1 MTRRPRRLESFFFI
15 TKRFAN
21 DRDSRATAQK
31 TFKTQSKKP
40 KLTVTPSPVPPP
52 MPVPPRPRPRAHRGT
67 PYASSTGAFI
77 AVVDGPSL
85 SLRRG
90 ENVNLTFLGTS
101 SLTLNEKITF
111 VSWSDDDTAFA
122 AVTSSDVF
130 VYEIDESAGGVRF
143 VGALKD
149 VGARSARWLR
159 GYEWLARSADD
170 GQSFVLDVRPPT
182 TTTVLT
188 HCNKFYGN
196 DPNRGFAVSRC
207 GRWMAFLTR
216 DAEAVE
222 RVDVFSTKP
231 PCKGAVCFPL
241 APGTDARAIDWG
253 ADGEILVFDDGYG
266 VDSVPKLLVFTS
278 DGALRATVRGAC
290 PSYAQASTCLIAAA
304 NVENAIVWI
313 DTLTWKITRVETH
326 PTKRLASVTTRVY
339 RETKTEDEAAS
350 VSYTKLDAYEQKF
363 IALDANGV
371 QSIGIKMALSPCQ
384 SMIVTTCASH
394 TESILFVWPTAK
406 TDEDG
411 GPLAIFIQRSP
422 VIAFRWFEDEGV
434 ESGARLVFLCE
445 NESALYSWYPGSQT
459 PARSALGC
467 EEFKP
472 SRIVGLSS
480 ERTNKYLLASPKNGG
495 AFIQHSLL

>member
-1 MTRRPRRLESFFFI
+1 
-15 TKRFAN
+15 
-21 DRDSRATAQK
+21 
-31 TFKTQSKKP
+31 
-40 KLTVTPSPVPPP
+40 
-52 MPVPPRPRPRAHRGT
+52 MPIPPRTRAHRGT
-67 PYASSTGAFI
+67 PYVSRTGAFI

-85 SLRRG
+85 ALRRG
-90 ENVNLTFLGTS
+90 ENVNLAPVSGTS
-101 SLTLNEKITF
+101 SLTLDEKITF

-122 AVTSSDVF
+122 AVTTSDVYAYD
-130 VYEIDESAGGVRF
+130 VDESARVRF
-143 VGALKD
+143 IGALKD
-149 VGARSARWLR
+149 VGAKSARWLR
-159 GYEWLARSADD
+159 GCEWLARSADD
-170 GQSFVLDVRPPT
+170 GQSFVLDGGRPVT

-231 PCKGAVCFPL
+231 PYQGAVCFPL
-241 APGTDARAIDWG
+241 APGTDARAIEWG
-253 ADGEILVFDDGYG
+253 DDGEILVFDDGFG
-266 VDSVPKLLVFTS
+266 VDSVPQLLVFTS

-290 PSYAQASTCLIAAA
+290 PSYSLPSASLIAAA
-304 NVENAIVWI
+304 NAENAIVWI
-313 DTLTWKITRVETH
+313 DTLTWKITRAETH
-326 PTKRLASVTTRVY
+326 PKRLASVTTRVY
-339 RETKTEDEAAS
+339 RETKMEDDAAS
-350 VSYTKLDAYEQKF
+350 VSYTKLDAYEQKV

-371 QSIGIKMALSPCQ
+371 ERIGIKMALSPCH

-394 TESILFVWPTAK
+394 TESTLFVWPTAK
-406 TDEDG
+406 TDEDDG

-422 VIAFRWFEDEGV
+422 VIAFRWFEDESV

-459 PARSALGC
+459 PARSALEC

-472 SRIVGLSS
+472 TRIVGLSR

-495 AFIQHSLL
+495 IFIQHSLSRYVL

>member
-1 MTRRPRRLESFFFI
+1 
-15 TKRFAN
+15 
-21 DRDSRATAQK
+21 
-31 TFKTQSKKP
+31 
-40 KLTVTPSPVPPP
+40 
-52 MPVPPRPRPRAHRGT
+52 MPIPPRTRAHRGT
-67 PYASSTGAFI
+67 PYVSRTGAFI

-85 SLRRG
+85 ALRRG
-90 ENVNLTFLGTS
+90 ENVNLAPLLGTAS

-111 VSWSDDDTAFA
+111 VAWSDDDTAFA
-122 AVTSSDVF
+122 AVTTSDVYA
-130 VYEIDESAGGVRF
+130 YELDERAGGVRF
-143 VGALKD
+143 IGALKD
-149 VGARSARWLR
+149 VGAKSARWLR
-159 GYEWLARSADD
+159 GREWLARSADD
-170 GQSFVLDVRPPT
+170 GQSFVLDGGRPATTTTTT

-207 GRWMAFLTR
+207 GRWMTFLTR

-231 PCKGAVCFPL
+231 PYQGAVCFPL
-241 APGTDARAIDWG
+241 APGTDARAIEWG
-253 ADGEILVFDDGYG
+253 DDGEILVFDDGYA

-290 PSYAQASTCLIAAA
+290 PSYARSSASLIAAA
-304 NVENAIVWI
+304 NAENAIVWI
-313 DTLTWKITRVETH
+313 DTLTWKITRAETH
-326 PTKRLASVTTRVY
+326 PTKRMASVTTRVY
-339 RETKTEDEAAS
+339 RETKMEDDAAS
-350 VSYTKLDAYEQKF
+350 VSYSKLDAYEQQV

-371 QSIGIKMALSPCQ
+371 ERIGIKMALSPCH

-394 TESILFVWPTAK
+394 TESTLFVWPTAK
-406 TDEDG
+406 TDEDDG

-422 VIAFRWFEDEGV
+422 VVSFRWFEDESV

-445 NESALYSWYPGSQT
+445 NESALYSWCPGSQT
-459 PARSALGC
+459 PERSALEC

-472 SRIVGLSS
+472 TRIVGLSS